1 MIWIVL
7 LSLPPLAGALAYG
20 RAPLFAWLA
29 AGLAWLLAVGWTGG
43 WGFGW
48 TLLAMLA
55 FGGAM
60 AVFLVDSV
68 RRSRVTAP
76 IFRAFRAALPT
87 MSQTERDALEA
98 GTVWWEGE
106 LFAGRPDWNKLR
118 AYPWPRLTPEE
129 QAFLDNETDELCRLT
144 RDWEC
149 TQHGDMPAEVW
160 QYIKAKGFLGMIIPK
175 EYGGKGFSAF
185 AHSQVVTKLST
196 RSSAPAVSVMVPNSL
211 GPAEL
216 LLHYGTPEQK
226 QHYLPRLA
234 RGEDIPAFALTSPWA
249 GSDAASIPDAGVVC
263 RGVWQGEEVLGM
275 RVSFDKRYITL
286 APVCTVF
293 GLAFHLYDPERLLG
307 GEEVLGITCALIP
320 HDHPG
325 VDIGRRHF
333 PLNAVWMNGP
343 VRGKDVFVPLE
354 FIIGGPTMAG
364 QGWRMLME
372 CLAAGRSISL
382 PGSNTGMQKMVA
394 RAVGAYARVR
404 YQFKTAIG
412 RFEGVEEALTRIGA
426 NTYLSDAARVMT
438 AGAIDLGEKPS
449 VVSAIVKYHVT
460 ERARQTVNDGMDV
473 VGGKGICLGP
483 QNFLGR
489 AYQQIPV
496 GITVE
501 GANILTRS
509 LILFGQGAIR
519 CHPYVLKEMHAAQ
532 TGDLDAFDRA
542 LTRIGANTYLSDAA
556 RVMTA
561 GAIDLGEKPS
571 VVSAIVKY
579 HVTERAR
586 QTVNDG
592 MDVVGGKG
600 ICLGPQNFLG
610 RAYQQIP
617 VGITVE
623 GANILTRSLIL
634 FGQGAIRC
642 HPYVLKEM
650 HAAQTGDLDAF
661 DRALWG
667 HVGFTVSNAARA
679 LIMGLTGSHF
689 VAVPEGVAAETRR
702 YYQQLTRFSAAF
714 AFIADISMGTMGG
727 ALKRKEKLS
736 ARLGDILSL
745 MYLATA
751 TLKRFEAEG
760 RQSADAPLMHWAIWD
775 CMFRIQQA
783 FEGVIANF
791 PNKLFAFVLRHV
803 VVFPLGRPY
812 VVPSDRLGHEVA
824 ALLLE
829 PSPTRDRLTADVH
842 LPTDVEEPVGA
853 LEAALA
859 ATLAAEPVEAKL
871 REARRQGRFD
881 PKILAS
887 GDVDEIWRMARQAG
901 VISEQDYAL
910 VERRNQLRD
919 KVIRVDDFPY
929 DLGLKAA
936 VQAMPERSPAQ
947 QAAA

>member
-1 MIWIVL
+1 MMTWIL
-7 LSLPPLAGALAYG
+7 LFSLPPLAGALAYG
-20 RAPLFAWLA
+20 RAPLFAWLG
-29 AGLAWLLAVGWTGG
+29 AGLAWLLAMGGAAG
-43 WGFGW
+43 WGFW
-48 TLLAMLA
+48 LTL
-55 FGGAM
+55 FAM
-60 AVFLVDSV
+60 AVFAGVLSVFLVDSL
-68 RRSRVTAP
+68 RMKWLTSR
-76 IFRAFRAALPT
+76 ILGAFRATLPT
-87 MSQTERDALEA
+87 MSQTEKDALEA

-106 LFAGRPDWNKLR
+106 LFAGKPDWKKLQ
-118 AYPWPRLTPEE
+118 AYPWPTLSAEE
-129 QAFLDNETDELCRLT
+129 QAFVDNETEELCRLT
-144 RDWEC
+144 HDWEC
-149 TQHGDMPAEVW
+149 TRHGDMPAEVW
-160 QYIKAKGFLGMIIPK
+160 RYIKAKGFLGMIIPK
-175 EYGGKGFSAF
+175 EYGGKGFSAY

-196 RSSAPAVSVMVPNSL
+196 RSSAPAVTVMVPNSL

-234 RGEDIPAFALTSPWA
+234 TGQEIPAFALTSPWA

-263 RGVWQGEEVLGM
+263 KGMWNGEEVLGM
-275 RVSFDKRYITL
+275 RVNFDKRYITL

-293 GLAFHLYDPERLLG
+293 GLAFHLHDPERLLG
-307 GEEVLGITCALIP
+307 GDEVLGITCALIP

-343 VRGKDVFVPLE
+343 VRGKDVFVPLD
-354 FIIGGPTMAG
+354 FIIGGPKMAG

-473 VGGKGICLGP
+473 IGGKGICLGP

-519 CHPYVLKEMHAAQ
+519 CHPYVLAEMHSAQ
-532 TGDLDAFDRA
+532 KGDLKAFD
-542 LTRIGANTYLSDAA
+542 
-556 RVMTA
+556 
-561 GAIDLGEKPS
+561 K
-571 VVSAIVKY
+571 
-579 HVTERAR
+579 
-586 QTVNDG
+586 
-592 MDVVGGKG
+592 
-600 ICLGPQNFLG
+600 
-610 RAYQQIP
+610 
-617 VGITVE
+617 
-623 GANILTRSLIL
+623 
-634 FGQGAIRC
+634 
-642 HPYVLKEM
+642 
-650 HAAQTGDLDAF
+650 
-661 DRALWG
+661 ALWG

-689 VAVPEGVAAETRR
+689 VKVPGDVAPETRR

-714 AFIADISMGTMGG
+714 AFIADLSMGTMGG

-745 MYLATA
+745 MYLASA
-751 TLKRFEAEG
+751 TLKRFESEG
-760 RQSADAPLMHWAIWD
+760 RHGADAPLMHWAIWD

-791 PNKLFAFVLRHV
+791 PNKLFAFVLRRV

-812 VVPSDRLGHEVA
+812 VVPSDRLGHKVA

-829 PSPTRDRLTADVH
+829 PSPTRDRLTSDVH
-842 LPTDVEEPVGA
+842 LPTDIEEPVGA

-859 ATLAAEPVEAKL
+859 ATIAAEPVEAKL
-871 REARRQGRFD
+871 KDARRQGRFD
-881 PKILAS
+881 PRNLAS
-887 GDVDEIWRMARQAG
+887 GDVDEIWRVALHAG
-901 VISEQDYAL
+901 VIDEREFAL
-910 VERRNQLRD
+910 VERRNQLRN

-929 DLGLKAA
+929 DLDLGAA
-936 VQAMPERSPAQ
+936 VRAMPERSPAQ
-947 QAAA
+947 QVSA